1 MNEKLKAESNLLA
14 NATVNHL
21 KNILLTIDEYT
32 KKINVKGS
40 LFFSVTSKETEKM
53 FEDYL
58 RFAASIYNTVI
69 ELSATNAKLASLLIK
84 TDKAMEI
91 ELTLSLESRLNA
103 FIAFEAA
110 LYEYTSSVETA
121 YDNEKL
127 TVSILLNSAQKFK
140 NAITELISAN
150 SQSVDLI

>member
-21 KNILLTIDEYT
+21 KNILLAIDEYT

>member
-21 KNILLTIDEYT
+21 KNILLAIDEYT

-110 LYEYTSSVETA
+110 LYDYTSSVETA

-127 TVSILLNSAQKFK
+127 TVSVLLNSAQKFK